1 MKATREPRAERPKPA
16 AEGGGETK
24 GSQPNRRARRRASA
38 AVTAAPSAAE
48 DHLSPDEMA
57 QLLTRWQDPGETEHH
72 LVRHALG
79 RCEHCDTTAGDVR
92 RSTADFGHWNHSLAL
107 AESTAA
113 PGLWRRLE
121 ALPFRQQLAA
131 VAGDETY
138 QTWGFCRLLQRL
150 SGEAA
155 ARRPPEGGRAADLA
169 SLAVAVSYRLESTY
183 DADWIE
189 DQQARSY
196 ALLGEARRLMGE
208 LHAAGDAFEMARQAL
223 TAGTAYPSVEAE
235 VVALEALLRRDQR
248 RLVTAANLFDRV
260 HHLHTDRRRAIADP
274 EVIDPHLGGRALLH
288 RAWCVYHLGQPEAAA
303 AALERAEELLDDERA
318 PGLGLALRHG
328 RVWTALALRD
338 FEAAAARLAPATV
351 LVGQVGDEAVG
362 LRLRRAAARVA
373 TAAGETC
380 TAKKTLRETATAFAA
395 IDQGIDC
402 ALALIELADLCLR
415 TGDDDGLKPL
425 VDETLL
431 AFSSNEVQRAEM
443 SALILL
449 QQAIEGE
456 QLTIGLA
463 ERLAVMIEKG
473 RRPCLDWWSG
483 WGAMLSLERI
493 DDAKQS
499 A

>member
-1 MKATREPRAERPKPA
+1 MPEP
-16 AEGGGETK
+16 
-24 GSQPNRRARRRASA
+24 QPNSRARRRASP
-38 AVTAAPSAAE
+38 AVTAAPSAPE
-48 DHLSPDEMA
+48 DHLTPDEMA
-57 QLLTRWQDPGETEHH
+57 ELLTRSQDPAEVDHH
-72 LVRHALG
+72 LVRHLLG
-79 RCEHCDTTAGDVR
+79 RCEHCYKIAEDVR
-92 RSTADFGHWNHSLAL
+92 RATAEFGHWNHSLAL
-107 AESTAA
+107 AESNEA
-113 PGLWRRLE
+113 PGLWRHLE
-121 ALPFRQQLAA
+121 VLPVRQQLAA

-155 ARRPPEGGRAADLA
+155 ARRPPEADRAADLA
-169 SLAVAVSYRLESTY
+169 SLAVAVSCHLESTY

-189 DQQARSY
+189 DQQALSY
-196 ALLGEARRLMGE
+196 ARLGEARRLMGE
-208 LHAAGDAFEMARQAL
+208 LHGAGDAFEMARQAL
-223 TAGTAYPSVEAE
+223 KAGTAYPSVEAE

-260 HHLHTDRRRAIADP
+260 HHLHTDRKRAIADP
-274 EVIDPHLGGRALLH
+274 EVTNPHLGGRALLH
-288 RAWCVYHLGQPEAAA
+288 RAWCVYHLGQLAAA
-303 AALERAEELLDDERA
+303 EEALERAAELLDEERA

-338 FEAAAARLAPATV
+338 FEAAAARLAPATI

-373 TAAGETC
+373 LAAGETC
-380 TAKKTLRETATAFAA
+380 TAKKTLRETAAAFAA

-425 VDETLL
+425 AAELL
-431 AFSSNEVQRAEM
+431 PAFSSNEVQRAEM
-443 SALILL
+443 AALILL

-456 QLTIGLA
+456 RLTIGLA
-463 ERLAVMIEKG
+463 ERLAVMIERG

-483 WGAMLSLERI
+483 WCAMLSHERI